1 VIIAI
6 ARLGKGETSRELNRR
21 RLYSVQ
27 AYLSKRAGVPEKSI
41 VVGEGEPT
49 AGYGRVELYAGGKF
63 INLLL
68 VQRNEM
74 LCVECCG
81 IDENYYLYRS
91 DKKRRTRGSMKL
103 KS

>member
-49 AGYGRVELYAGGKF
+49 AGYGRVELYAGGKL

-68 VQRNEM
+68 VQRNET